1 MRCPVCQEEMVE
13 QDFGGVKVDICK
25 DGCKGIW
32 FDWSEL
38 SKLDEENEGFGNAL
52 KEALDYPRAND
63 EDRGQINCPKC
74 GIPLHAHRY
83 QKSKEVNVDEC
94 YKCGGFFLDPGELK
108 VVRDSFMSEQEC
120 EEYAQKLI
128 EGDPVYQEAQK
139 DLEKYSHR
147 TKAIRKYARFLR
159 RILP

>member
-74 GIPLHAHRY
+74 GIPLHAHSCTLSY
-83 QKSKEVNVDEC
+83 
-94 YKCGGFFLDPGELK
+94 
-108 VVRDSFMSEQEC
+108 
-120 EEYAQKLI
+120 
-128 EGDPVYQEAQK
+128 
-139 DLEKYSHR
+139 
-147 TKAIRKYARFLR
+147 
-159 RILP
+159 